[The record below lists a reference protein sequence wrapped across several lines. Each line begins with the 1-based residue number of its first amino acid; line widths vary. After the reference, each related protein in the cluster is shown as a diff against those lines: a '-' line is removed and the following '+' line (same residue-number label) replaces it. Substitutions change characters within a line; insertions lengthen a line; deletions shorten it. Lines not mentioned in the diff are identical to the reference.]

1 MGLSIHDIGRGLR
14 WSDVGTIIRHLPPDS
29 HLRAQQNPETLQ
41 VRRYQAPVTEVL
53 SLVVDELVGLRFQ
66 LAGQGDKAP
75 PPLLDR
81 LQGADAADEPEE
93 APQRPPQA
101 SPSELRRRVA
111 ASMSR

>member
-53 SLVVDELVGLRFQ
+53 SLAVDELVGLRFQ
-66 LAGQGDKAP
+66 LAGQGENAP

-81 LQGADAADEPEE
+81 LLGADSSEEKEEPR
-93 APQRPPQA
+93 RPPQA
-101 SPSELRRRVA
+101 SPSELRQRVA
-111 ASMSR
+111 ASMT